1 MIHLCYLAREKMER
15 SSEMKQDLIGVIY
28 SDEMFDVLQVEELIS
43 TEPEFCGIFCIKSVL
58 AG

>member
-1 MIHLCYLAREKMER
+1 
-15 SSEMKQDLIGVIY
+15 MKQDLIGVIY